1 MQNSYTGVKN
11 LEVMGAA
18 FNYNSH
24 LIRLVLDN
32 APPNASHFVDFG
44 AGSGTFALELSKRG
58 LTVECIEA
66 DSHLISKLRSNGFTA
81 HEQISSME
89 NSSQT
94 YIYSL
99 NVLEHIEED
108 KSVIGQLGTK
118 LLPDGKILVYVPAFM
133 GLWSQMDTLVGH
145 VRRYS
150 RKQAASLFD
159 EQTWEIEKI
168 AFVDSLGFFA
178 SIFLKKFG
186 NASGELS
193 QRLVIF
199 YDKIIFPF
207 SKLLDKLKIPFGK
220 NIYVIARK
228 L

>member
-1 MQNSYTGVKN
+1 
-11 LEVMGAA
+11 MGAA

-32 APPNASHFVDFG
+32 APPNTSHYVDFG
-44 AGSGTFALELSKRG
+44 AGSGTFALELSNRG
-58 LTVECIEA
+58 LAVECIEA
-66 DSHLISKLRSNGFTA
+66 DSKLISKLRSNGFIA
-81 HEQISSME
+81 HEQISSMAN
-89 NSSQT
+89 NSQN

-99 NVLEHIEED
+99 NVLEHINED
-108 KSVIGQLGTK
+108 KFIIGQLGKK
-118 LLPDGKILVYVPAFM
+118 LSSNGKILVYVPAFM
-133 GLWSQMDTLVGH
+133 ALWSQMDTLVGH

-150 RKQAASLFD
+150 RKQMASLFD

-168 AFVDSLGFFA
+168 AFVDSLGYFA

-193 QRLVIF
+193 QGLVIF
-199 YDKIIFPF
+199 YDKMIFPL

-220 NIYVIARK
+220 NIYVVARK